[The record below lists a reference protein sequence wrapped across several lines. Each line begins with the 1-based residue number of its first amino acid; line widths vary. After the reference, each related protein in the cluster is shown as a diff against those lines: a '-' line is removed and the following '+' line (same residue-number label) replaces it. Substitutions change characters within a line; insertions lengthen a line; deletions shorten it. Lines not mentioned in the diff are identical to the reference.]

1 MIGVYVAVVQDV
13 DELDLRISDILG
25 SAFSSN
31 TLALSNSQWKL
42 FLQFCKDRALVS
54 IPVEFSKVTCVFWLT
69 TINNYLSAVIT
80 LQKCDFRS
88 TFLIQL
94 IMSGLKSRLGN
105 CSTPKRPFSVVQL
118 YNIFHCTHVLI

>member
-42 FLQFCKDRALVS
+42 FLQFCKDRALVF

-80 LQKCDFRS
+80 LQKCDFR
-88 TFLIQL
+88 
-94 IMSGLKSRLGN
+94 LGN